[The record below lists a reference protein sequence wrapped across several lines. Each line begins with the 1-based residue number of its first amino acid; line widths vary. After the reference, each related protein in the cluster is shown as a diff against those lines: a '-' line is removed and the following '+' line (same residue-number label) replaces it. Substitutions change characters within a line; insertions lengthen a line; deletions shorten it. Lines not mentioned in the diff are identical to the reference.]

1 MFVELKHVLER
12 VHLESSELEGV
23 KIEHN
28 QKLDQLLKSQE
39 TLLQVSSVK
48 GLFSFFDMQ
57 NYDMH
62 ITMWV
67 YVTQVRVELQR
78 VHEQLQEQ
86 NGEAERQRTLLEK
99 EREELHALQ
108 QKNLDLQGQTDTAVK
123 ERSSLQE
130 QCKNLEAR
138 RMHAQR

>member
-1 MFVELKHVLER
+1 MLFTLHIHIGVCIMFVELKHVLER

-48 GLFSFFDMQ
+48 GLFSFLDMQ

-62 ITMWV
+62 ITM
-67 YVTQVRVELQR
+67 
-78 VHEQLQEQ
+78 
-86 NGEAERQRTLLEK
+86 
-99 EREELHALQ
+99 
-108 QKNLDLQGQTDTAVK
+108 
-123 ERSSLQE
+123 
-130 QCKNLEAR
+130 
-138 RMHAQR
+138 